1 MSSKTATEQT
11 ALDVFEGKPVFSCA
25 KCATTIVSDYPPD
38 PWNLLGGGFMHLCEK
53 ALQDELISKSFSGR
67 EGRAYLLHSTVNIKL
82 GKKEDRE
89 LLTGRHTVAD
99 IKCVGCDTSV
109 GWTYLKAHEASQRY
123 KEGKFIIE
131 KERVVRDNN
140 WSVDD
145 DDDENS
151 D

>member
-25 KCATTIVSDYPPD
+25 KCATTI
-38 PWNLLGGGFMHLCEK
+38 